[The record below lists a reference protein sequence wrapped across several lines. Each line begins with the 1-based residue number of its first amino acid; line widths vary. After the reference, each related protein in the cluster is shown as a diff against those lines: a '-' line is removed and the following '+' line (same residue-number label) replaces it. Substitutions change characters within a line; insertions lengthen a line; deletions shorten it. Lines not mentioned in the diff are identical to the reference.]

1 MLFPVLGAHSSEL
14 PGEHVQHRSQ
24 EVKFWCVL
32 NMNEPVPREGEMSLL
47 VDKCLLYTR
56 EVLQS
61 PRTHVKRQRQ
71 QCTAVIPVLQRQEE
85 PRAF

>member
-1 MLFPVLGAHSSEL
+1 
-14 PGEHVQHRSQ
+14 
-24 EVKFWCVL
+24 
-32 NMNEPVPREGEMSLL
+32 MNVPVPRAGKMSLS

-56 EVLQS
+56 EGLQS
-61 PRTHVKRQRQ
+61 PRTHVKRQRR